1 MTQVAYRRATTTRVK
16 ADLRVD
22 IDDGDSQLHLELTG
36 DGSEL
41 LLKVSD
47 PSAFAGSRDAQGVR
61 DVAEMLAR
69 AGITVHVEDDRGS
82 RLLTIGDVRAP
93 WWQVVFTRTRHL
105 RVRAGRGLLAAA
117 RGRADRDQQLLPS
130 GGLGVPPTPLPIAPT
145 FLRRPVKK
153 VRSTD
158 SPWGGGGP
166 RLVLVPT
173 DGVYRAELPTYWL
186 QQEVTTIGSDPD
198 CDIVLTGLAAHH
210 AEVRHEGGDEYVLVA
225 IDPRTRVFGERVGQ
239 RLLRTSSRV
248 ELGEHTLSFVREEFA
263 DHGRPHGGRVG
274 GELGR
279 QRTQHGQD

>member
-1 MTQVAYRRATTTRVK
+1 MTQVAYRRALRTTVK

-22 IDDGDSQLHLELTG
+22 IDDGDAQLRLRLHGDGAELHLV
-36 DGSEL
+36 
-41 LLKVSD
+41 VSN
-47 PSAFAGSRDAQGVR
+47 PSAFAGSRDARAIR
-61 DVAEMLAR
+61 DIAAMLAR
-69 AGITVHVEDDRGS
+69 IGIVVHVEDEQGS

-93 WWQVVFTRTRHL
+93 WWQVLFTRTPHL

-130 GGLGVPPTPLPIAPT
+130 AGLGVPPTLLPIAPT

-153 VRSTD
+153 VSSTD

-166 RLVLVPT
+166 RLVLVPS

-186 QQEVTTIGSDPD
+186 QGEVTTIGSDPD
-198 CDIVLTGLAAHH
+198 CDVVLTGLAPHH

-225 IDPRTRVFGERVGQ
+225 IDPRTRVHGERVGQ
-239 RLLRTSSRV
+239 RLLRTSSRI
-248 ELGEHTLSFVREEFA
+248 ELGDHTLTFSREEFA

-279 QRTQHGQD
+279 QRTQHEAE